1 MNQLIPSFKPPILKV
16 SKEERLSNLSKA
28 FLKGRKDT
36 TTQAYRQD
44 LECFREYLGLSSVEE
59 VPSALLSLEPG
70 EANALGLDYRDYLK
84 KDRMFQPASI
94 NRKLASL
101 RSLIKFARTLGLITW
116 TLEVKNEKAQAYRD
130 TSGIPPEVFLTL
142 LNKTSKQRD
151 KAKAARDIAIL
162 RLMYDLGLRR
172 AEVLGLDLEDLDFD
186 THSLSIIGKGRTE
199 KEKLSLSPQAKASLM
214 AWIEARGDHKG
225 AIFTDFDRAKK
236 NQGRLTPIGLTLLVR
251 ALGARIGVK
260 LSPHKLRH
268 SAITQACK
276 LAQANGID
284 LEEVLDFSRH
294 KDVRTLMIY
303 RDRERNVQGL
313 LASLVGATA

>member
-1 MNQLIPSFKPPILKV
+1 MTQLTRSFKPPSLKV
-16 SKEERLSNLSKA
+16 SREERLSRLADS
-28 FLKGRKDT
+28 FLEGRKET
-36 TTQAYRQD
+36 TTQAYRHD
-44 LECFREYLGLSSVEE
+44 LESFREYLGLSSVEE
-59 VPSALLSLEPG
+59 ASSALLSLEPG
-70 EANALGLDYRDYLK
+70 DANALALSYRASLK
-84 KDRMFQPASI
+84 ERGFKPASI

-101 RSLIKFARTLGLITW
+101 RSLVKFARTLGLVTW
-116 TLEVKNEKAQAYRD
+116 ALEVKNEKAQAYRD
-130 TSGIPPEVFLTL
+130 TSGISPEIFLTL

-151 KAKAARDIAIL
+151 NAKASRDLAIL

-172 AEVLGLDLEDLDFD
+172 AEVLGLDLEDLHFE
-186 THSLSIIGKGRTE
+186 TQSLSITGKGRSE
-199 KEKLSLSPQAKASLM
+199 KEKLSLSNPAQEALK
-214 AWIEARGDHKG
+214 AWIEARGPHNG
-225 AIFTDFDRAKK
+225 AVFTDFDRAKK

-251 ALGARIGVK
+251 ALGARVGLK

-268 SAITQACK
+268 SSITQACK